1 MNTNSNNFNEEPK
14 LPFNKNGN
22 SSFGLPENYF
32 ESFEHK
38 LFSKI
43 ELEAELS
50 EFKTLSTISK
60 INNFNT
66 PEAYFNTLIET
77 LDFKAE
83 LTEFTNLKS
92 LKSKINFP
100 VNEAYNFEFEKKIC
114 HKIELTDE
122 LNQFSILNNLNKVSV
137 FITPPNYFED
147 VIETIKVKCHKTQP
161 SIFDTIY
168 EFLFSKKKA
177 FSFSILVIIFSIWIL
192 YPKKSIENSISGDCK
207 TLACLEKQEILNNTK
222 TISNFDE
229 EQIIELVN
237 IKSLNNQ
244 LTNDKKKSKN
254 DSIVSDS
261 DIDDIID
268 EL

>member
-50 EFKTLSTISK
+50 EFKILSTISK
-60 INNFNT
+60 INNFKT
-66 PEAYFNTLIET
+66 PAAYFNTLSET
-77 LDFKAE
+77 LEINAE
-83 LTEFTNLKS
+83 IAEFTNLQS
-92 LKSKINFP
+92 LKSKINLP
-100 VNEAYNFEFEKKIC
+100 TNETYTFEFEKKLH

-122 LNQFSILNNLNKVSV
+122 LNQFSILNNINKDSAFV
-137 FITPPNYFED
+137 TPPNYFED
-147 VIETIKVKCHKTQP
+147 VIETIKDKCHKTQP
-161 SIFDTIY
+161 SIFNTIY
-168 EFLFSKKKA
+168 EFVFSKKMA

-192 YPKKSIENSISGDCK
+192 YPKQSLQNSISGDCK

-237 IKSLNNQ
+237 IRSLNNQ

-254 DSIVSDS
+254 DSIISDS